1 MFDVSRDSWFVR
13 LAVWK
18 TFEVRRAFD
27 SAIALLAGVFLAP
40 IATAKKNKQ
49 YLTCQSAILQ
59 VIHKPIHNTQN
70 NRIANCPKPQMQF
83 TSKFRLIS
91 SIWNFRR
98 SAHLV
103 CVSFTLGLWPVCE
116 SFAPLLCSICGRS
129 ARKYG

>member
-1 MFDVSRDSWFVR
+1 VSRDSWFVR

-40 IATAKKNKQ
+40 IGTAKKNKQ

-83 TSKFRLIS
+83 TSKLRLI
-91 SIWNFRR
+91 FK
-98 SAHLV
+98 HLELPICASRLRVIYAWFVAGLREV
-103 CVSFTLGLWPVCE
+103 CASFVQYLWTVC
-116 SFAPLLCSICGRS
+116 
-129 ARKYG
+129 